1 MVSYLKFKLK
11 KLPRVKINQYLNTII
26 KSNYNKMDVK
36 DLNIIVY

>member
-11 KLPRVKINQYLNTII
+11 KLPRVEINQCLNMII